1 MKSQKNLNSFFY
13 KHVPDYLLSIV
24 IGLMVLSVSANV
36 SAAEYVY
43 INDHLRVGVRSE
55 PVSGVPPI
63 NVVFTGMRLEEHERT
78 AGYVRITTD
87 KGISGWIKEIY
98 VTKKAPAIIQLNVFQ
113 AKYDKLNKEF
123 IKRNDTTV
131 VLEKEN
137 KVLNDQVNE
146 FKKEQR
152 EWLKE
157 RVELILSQNKESFW
171 IWILTIIVL
180 ISMSFVAGVFWNKTQ
195 VTKRLGGL
203 RI

>member
-13 KHVPDYLLSIV
+13 KYVPDYLLSIV
-24 IGLMVLSVSANV
+24 MGMVVLGVSVNV
-36 SAAEYVY
+36 CAAEYVY
-43 INDHLRVGVRSE
+43 ITDHLRVGVRSE
-55 PVSGVPPI
+55 PVSGVPPV
-63 NVVFTGMRLEEHERT
+63 NVVFTGMRLEEHERS
-78 AGYVRITTD
+78 AGYVKITTD

-113 AKYDKLNKEF
+113 AKYDKLNNEF
-123 IKRNDTTV
+123 IKRNDTIE

-137 KVLNDQVNE
+137 KVLSNKVNE
-146 FKKEQR
+146 FKTEQS

-157 RVELILSQNKESFW
+157 RAELMLSQNRDSSW

-180 ISMSFVAGVFWNKTQ
+180 ISMSFVAGVFWYKTQ

>member
-1 MKSQKNLNSFFY
+1 MKSQKKLSRFFY
-13 KHVPDYLLSIV
+13 KCAPDYLLPIV
-24 IGLMVLSVSANV
+24 MGLMVLSVSVNV
-36 SAAEYVY
+36 YAAQYVY
-43 INDHLRVGVRSE
+43 ITDHLRVGVRSE
-55 PVSGVPPI
+55 PVSGVPPV

-113 AKYDKLNKEF
+113 AKYDKLNKEL
-123 IKRNDTTV
+123 IKGNDSV
-131 VLEKEN
+131 AVLEKEN
-137 KVLNDQVNE
+137 KVLSEQVNE
-146 FKKEQR
+146 FKSEQR

-157 RVELILSQNKESFW
+157 RAELMLSQNQESFW
-171 IWILTIIVL
+171 LWIVAIIVL
-180 ISMSFVAGVFWNKTQ
+180 ISMSFVAGVFWYKTQ